1 MFECFG
7 SLGEARALAA
17 PSPPPPPPSRELL
30 HPRQGKSVISEP
42 QPALPVGPLVEVLL
56 LHHTLTHQSGNI
68 RLTNNATFP
77 KSPVF
82 VLFCFL
88 EKHCGSVLDK
98 LSQFLVISGD
108 VTSSCCRFKCSR
120 NLFAVKEPT
129 AGRRLGSV
137 SVPPAGTSEGR

>member
-1 MFECFG
+1 MFWESWGGPCISCPLPPTPTPIPGATSSPTGEVSHFG
-7 SLGEARALAA
+7 ASASA
-17 PSPPPPPPSRELL
+17 PS
-30 HPRQGKSVISEP
+30 
-42 QPALPVGPLVEVLL
+42 GPLVEVLL

-82 VLFCFL
+82 ILFSFL

-98 LSQFLVISGD
+98 LSQFLVISGG